1 MPIERFPSVP
11 AKSEI
16 TLTARNEP
24 RPPRFLFFD
33 NNHLVQLQSDWYAYN
48 WRKTPFKPDYER
60 YESGRSR
67 FKTYLAKLRTFLREE
82 LSAEFQPKQGEV
94 TYVNH
99 IPVSSLEGD
108 PGPLGMLLNDVQPRA
123 GQYLPE
129 PRYANA
135 SWGYDIRNSTKYAAV
150 STSFKYAPRLTSKSG
165 HATRNTKFDPAPRVA
180 NLHLAISTGVLKLP
194 RSRGREWIVRGF
206 QDVTTSSNTRDVG
219 VIDKREALT

>member
-24 RPPRFLFFD
+24 RPPRFLFFN

-108 PGPLGMLLNDVQPRA
+108 PGPLGMLLNDVRPRA

-135 SWGYDIRNSTKYAAV
+135 SWGYDIQAREV
-150 STSFKYAPRLTSKSG
+150 RGRLHVTTRTEIDSKSG
-165 HATRNTKFDPAPRVA
+165 QPQITLILTARGEPSSGD
-180 NLHLAISTGVLKLP
+180 IDGVLGFLDH
-194 RSRGREWIVRGF
+194 GREWIVRGF
-206 QDVTTSSNTRDVG
+206 QDVTTSLMHERWG
-219 VIDKREALT
+219 YRQKGAPI